1 MTTKESNKKGFARKL
16 IEDIDE
22 NWFSFLSGVFANI
35 PISLLF
41 CFQSWGETYFSHS
54 FFILQWVAFILSI
67 GLLICAYK
75 FTMMKININK
85 DAQKLYEKWVVENG
99 TPSVTKHENIKKD
112 CVTQKMK
119 NIITILIAFIVLVV
133 LTAAAIGTLWWLYS
147 KI

>member
-1 MTTKESNKKGFARKL
+1 
-16 IEDIDE
+16 
-22 NWFSFLSGVFANI
+22 
-35 PISLLF
+35 
-41 CFQSWGETYFSHS
+41 
-54 FFILQWVAFILSI
+54 
-67 GLLICAYK
+67 
-75 FTMMKININK
+75 MMKININK